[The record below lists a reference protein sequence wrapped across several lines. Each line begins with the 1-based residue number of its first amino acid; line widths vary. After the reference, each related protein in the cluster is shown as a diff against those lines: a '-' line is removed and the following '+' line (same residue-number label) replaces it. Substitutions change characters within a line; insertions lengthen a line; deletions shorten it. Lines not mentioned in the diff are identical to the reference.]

1 MSSLENIYMKMSPSM
16 DAAGLTNLHHEQT
29 HTNGQRLIGRDV
41 AHELNNILTIIRGY
55 ADRMMLKH
63 GHLPALRPELQLIAE
78 NAKRAESV
86 IRNSARTHT
95 IPGID
100 AAPAAA

>member
-1 MSSLENIYMKMSPSM
+1 M

-63 GHLPALRPELQLIAE
+63 GHLPALRPELQLIAD

-86 IRNSARTHT
+86 IRDSARTQT
-95 IPGID
+95 MPIVD
-100 AAPAAA
+100 AAQAA